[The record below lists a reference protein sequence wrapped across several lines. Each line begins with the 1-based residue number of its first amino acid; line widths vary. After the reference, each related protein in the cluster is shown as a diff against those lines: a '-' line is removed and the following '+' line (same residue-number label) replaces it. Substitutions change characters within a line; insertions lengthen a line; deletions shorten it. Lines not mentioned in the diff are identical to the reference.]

1 MLENINKN
9 LSIFRATVLRM
20 QYKTFYN
27 SQNDEP
33 VKSKGRASFLH
44 VKEISSR
51 GDKKVS
57 GPYRHHRHVCV
68 YVKTAKSPLE
78 SSDLRS
84 LTNSRLATQRNVKPT
99 SVHIHIHCIEIG
111 SNNAI
116 HCIYI

>member
-9 LSIFRATVLRM
+9 PSIFRATVLRM
-20 QYKTFYN
+20 QYNIFYN

-57 GPYRHHRHVCV
+57 GPYRHHRQTCLCVCQDSEI
-68 YVKTAKSPLE
+68 T
-78 SSDLRS
+78 
-84 LTNSRLATQRNVKPT
+84 SRV
-99 SVHIHIHCIEIG
+99 E
-111 SNNAI
+111 
-116 HCIYI
+116 